1 VPAVRDHWGH
11 FPATGSLLP
20 ANAILATELA
30 MTNSRLFAAVTVVCL
45 AVVVTS
51 GCTAFLEPRE
61 PYPITPPE
69 ASPNSPVPRELDM
82 VSLPPYV
89 IEPPDILMI
98 NAVKIVPK
106 PPHVLEPFDGILIRV
121 SNAFVDAPIADAYVL
136 DPEGKVDLGPTY
148 GRVSLTGMTVDEAQ
162 EEVRRHLAATAIEDP
177 QVSVSLAF
185 SAGAQQ
191 IVGEHLVGPDGRV
204 NLGTYGSVYVSG
216 LTIDEAREAIEEKL
230 SEFLEDPEVVVD
242 IFSYNSKKYYIIT
255 QGAGLGDN
263 VTELPSTGN
272 ETVLDAISRIGGI
285 SQVSSTNIWIARPAP
300 NNTGCEQILP
310 VNWDEITR
318 GGITATNYQLFPG
331 DRLYIAEDPYIKFDS
346 LIGKYTRPFERLF
359 GFISLGTAM
368 ANRITRY
375 GLGTF

>member
-1 VPAVRDHWGH
+1 MTKYR
-11 FPATGSLLP
+11 LLD
-20 ANAILATELA
+20 
-30 MTNSRLFAAVTVVCL
+30 AVTVVCL
-45 AVVVTS
+45 AVVTS
-51 GCTAFLEPRE
+51 CGGCTAFLEPRE

-69 ASPNSPVPRELDM
+69 ASPQSSVPRELDM

-106 PPHVLEPFDGILIRV
+106 PPHVLEPFDGVLIRV
-121 SNAFVDAPIADAYVL
+121 NNAFADAPIADAFVL

-148 GRVSLTGMTVDEAQ
+148 GRVHLAGLTVDEAQ
-162 EEVRRHLAATAIEDP
+162 EAIRRHLAATTINDP
-177 QVSVSLAF
+177 EVSVSLAF

-216 LTIDEAREAIEEKL
+216 MTIDQAREAIELKL
-230 SEFLEDPEVVVD
+230 SEFLDDPEVVVD
-242 IFSYNSKKYYIIT
+242 IFSYNSKKYYVIT

-263 VTELPSTGN
+263 VTESPITGN

-300 NNTGCEQILP
+300 NGIGCEQILP

-346 LIGKYTRPFERLF
+346 IIAKYTRPFERLF

-368 ANRITRY
+368 SNRITRY

>member
-1 VPAVRDHWGH
+1 MTTLAKLPAV
-11 FPATGSLLP
+11 A
-20 ANAILATELA
+20 AICLVV
-30 MTNSRLFAAVTVVCL
+30 AAG
-45 AVVVTS
+45 S

-61 PYPITPPE
+61 PYPVTPPE
-69 ASPNSPVPRELDM
+69 PSPYSSVPRELDM

-106 PPHVLEPFDGILIRV
+106 PPHHLEPFDGILVRV
-121 SNAFVDAPIADAYVL
+121 VDASGLQVIGDAFVV
-136 DPEGKVDLGPTY
+136 DPEGKIDLGPEY
-148 GRVSLTGMTVDEAQ
+148 GRISVVGMTTVEAHDAI
-162 EEVRRHLAATAIEDP
+162 RRHLAAMLEDP
-177 QVSVSLAF
+177 EVSVSLAF

-204 NLGTYGSVYVSG
+204 NLGTYGSVYVAG
-216 LTIDEAREAIEEKL
+216 MTIEEARAMIERQL
-230 SEFLEDPEVVVD
+230 SNYLLDPQVVVD
-242 IFSYNSKKYYIIT
+242 IFAYNSKKYYVVT

-263 VTELPSTGN
+263 VVESPITGN
-272 ETVLDAISRIGGI
+272 ETVLDAIARIGGI

-300 NNTGCEQILP
+300 NGNPCHQILP
-310 VNWDEITR
+310 VNWDEISR
-318 GGITATNYQLFPG
+318 GASTATNYQMMPG
-331 DRLYIAEDPYIKFDS
+331 DRLYIAEDPLIKFDS
-346 LIGKYTRPFERLF
+346 IVGKYTRPFERLF